1 MQVLEGIEGLLRK
14 QEIALK
20 NDEAS
25 SIRAFKDKLGEV
37 EAQVVVWEEVWMNV
51 WAIRL
56 LAPLPSLTMMFP
68 RSPVSLHR
76 LQLRGSRPTML
87 PETGSPRRPL

>member
-37 EAQVVVWEEVWMNV
+37 EAQVGRSVDECVDNC
-51 WAIRL
+51 L
-56 LAPLPSLTMMFP
+56 LARLPPLTSSSLVPPFL
-68 RSPVSLHR
+68 S
-76 LQLRGSRPTML
+76 
-87 PETGSPRRPL
+87 TGCS